1 MTETT
6 KRSLLNRL
14 FERRADRRKP
24 LRRAIEPA
32 DMGTALGLEHTLDQP
47 VESNAAPV
55 RSGRRG
61 WMASLRNARAVG

>member
-6 KRSLLNRL
+6 QRSLLNRL

-24 LRRAIEPA
+24 HRRAMEPA

-47 VESNAAPV
+47 VESNAALV
-55 RSGRRG
+55 RPGRRG